1 MGLFN
6 NFPYTNFHE
15 LNLDW
20 LVKKVKEI
28 SSQIP
33 EGLIGISKGG
43 TGADN
48 AASARHNLEIYGN
61 NIPLTAL
68 DNQTVEAAI
77 SGLTLSFIEFANDI
91 QFRIFKSVTKAG
103 QTQGTATVLGCWS
116 GMTVSDMLVVPAS
129 DFAPSQVPEVSGTV
143 IIVKQTATTGFVRFN
158 GDHSYIMKFSGGV
171 PSGPWKQIYS
181 SDDIIPI
188 ANGGTGASNAADAI
202 TNLGIDFS
210 GEVLSVAGVGAD
222 STGNVPLTPADIN
235 AMPVYGIQSYDGQ
248 NVNAGTNAQ
257 IMRIPA
263 NWTDSRITENTI
275 VLSIEF
281 SSPDKIESSVAWESH
296 AGYIEFIGTCT
307 AATTANVILGTKG
320 N

>member
-20 LVKKVKEI
+20 LVNKVKEI
-28 SSQIP
+28 STQIP
-33 EGLIGISKGG
+33 EGLIGIAKGG

-48 AASARHNLEIYGN
+48 AASARRNLEIFGN
-61 NIPLTAL
+61 NIPLTSI

-77 SGLTLSFIEFANDI
+77 SSLTLSFIEFANDI

-116 GMTVSDMLVVPAS
+116 GMTVSDILVVPAS

-143 IIVKQTATTGFVRFN
+143 TIVKQTATTGFVRFN

-171 PSGPWKQIYS
+171 PSGPWKQIFS
-181 SDDIIPI
+181 ADDIIPI
-188 ANGGTGASNAADAI
+188 ANGGTGADNAEDAI
-202 TNLGIDFS
+202 NNLGIDFS

-222 STGNVPLTPADIN
+222 NTGNVPLTPADIN
-235 AMPVYGIQSYDGQ
+235 AMPISGIQYWTEQ
-248 NVNAGTNAQ
+248 AVNAAENAQ
-257 IMRIPA
+257 IMRIPPS
-263 NWTDSRITENTI
+263 WTDSRITENTI
-275 VLSIEF
+275 VLSVEF
-281 SSPDKIESSVAWESH
+281 ADPTQINDPVSWRSY
-296 AGYIEFIGTCT
+296 AGYIEFVGTCD
-307 AATTANVILGTKG
+307 AATTATVILGTKG

>member
-20 LVKKVKEI
+20 LINKVKEI

-33 EGLIGISKGG
+33 EGLIGIAKGG

-48 AASARHNLEIYGN
+48 AASARRNLEIYGN

-77 SGLTLSFIEFANDI
+77 SGLTLSFIEFSNDI

-116 GMTVSDMLVVPAS
+116 GMTVSDILVVPAS
-129 DFAPSQVPEVSGTV
+129 DFSPSQVPEVSGTV

-188 ANGGTGASNAADAI
+188 TNGGTGADNAADAI

-222 STGNVPLTPADIN
+222 NTGNVPLTPEDID
-235 AMPVYGIQSYDGQ
+235 AMPDYGIQYHTSQ
-248 NVNAGTNAQ
+248 AVNAANNAQ
-257 IMRIPA
+257 IMRIPPS
-263 NWTDSRITENTI
+263 WTDSRITDNAI
-275 VLSIEF
+275 VLAIEF
-281 SSPDKIESSVAWESH
+281 ADPDKIESDVSWQSYN
-296 AGYIEFIGTCT
+296 GYIEFTGTCT
-307 AATTANVILGTKG
+307 GATTATVILGIKG

>member
-20 LVKKVKEI
+20 LINKVKEI

-68 DNQTVEAAI
+68 DSQTVEAAI
-77 SGLTLSFIEFANDI
+77 SGLTLSFIGFANDI

-116 GMTVSDMLVVPAS
+116 GMTVSDILVVPAS
-129 DFAPSQVPEVSGTV
+129 DFSPSQVPEVSGTV
-143 IIVKQTATTGFVRFN
+143 IIVKQTAATGFVRFN
-158 GDHSYIMKFSGGV
+158 GDHSCIMKFSGGV
-171 PSGPWKQIYS
+171 PSGSWKQIYS
-181 SDDIIPI
+181 DDDIIPI
-188 ANGGTGASNAADAI
+188 TNGGTGADNAADAI

-222 STGNVPLTPADIN
+222 ATGNVPLTPEDIA
-235 AMPVYGIQSYDGQ
+235 AMPDYGIQYYTSQ
-248 NVNAGTNAQ
+248 SVNVSNNSQ
-257 IMRIPA
+257 MMRIPPS
-263 NWTDSRITENTI
+263 WTDSRITDNTI
-275 VLSIEF
+275 VLAIEF
-281 SSPDKIESSVAWESH
+281 ADPDKIESDVSWQSH
-296 AGYIEFIGTCT
+296 NGYIEFVGTCT
-307 AATTANVILGTKG
+307 GATNATVILGIKG

>member
-20 LVKKVKEI
+20 LINKVKEI
-28 SSQIP
+28 STQIP
-33 EGLIGISKGG
+33 EGLIGIPKGG

-48 AASARHNLEIYGN
+48 AASARRNLEIYGN

-77 SGLTLSFIEFANDI
+77 SSLTLSFIEFANDI
-91 QFRIFKSVTKAG
+91 QFRIFRSVTKAG

-116 GMTVSDMLVVPAS
+116 GMTVSDILVVPAS
-129 DFAPSQVPEVSGTV
+129 DFSPSQVPEVSGTV

-181 SDDIIPI
+181 ADDIIPI
-188 ANGGTGASNAADAI
+188 SNGGTGADNAADAI
-202 TNLGIDFS
+202 NNLGIDFS
-210 GEVLSVAGVGAD
+210 GEVISVAGVGAD
-222 STGNVPLTPADIN
+222 ITGDVPLTPGDIN
-235 AMPVYGIQSYDGQ
+235 AMPDYGIQYYPAQ
-248 NVNAGTNAQ
+248 TVNTANNAQ
-257 IMRIPA
+257 IMRIPPT
-263 NWTDSRITENTI
+263 WTDSRITENTI
-275 VLSIEF
+275 PLAITFANPENLKPEIS
-281 SSPDKIESSVAWESH
+281 WQSH
-296 AGYIEFIGTCT
+296 AGYIEFSGTCNT
-307 AATTANVILGTKG
+307 ATTADVILGLKG